1 MTTPPAPSVLSAAMM
16 TEGDIDVLEH
26 QTAYRGYFRIDHYRL
41 RHRTFAGGWTDEM
54 TREVFERGH
63 AVAVLLYDPDH
74 DAVVLIEQ
82 FRIGA
87 FTAGHSPW
95 LLEVVAGIIGK
106 NESMEEVARRETTEE
121 TGCVATDLVAIGDYL
136 PSPGGCSERVSLF
149 CARVDSRTAGGVHG
163 LAHEHE
169 DIRTVVM
176 SADEVIARLDQGRLD
191 NSAIIIAVAWL
202 ARHRE
207 RLRAKWCGPG
217 PAR

>member
-1 MTTPPAPSVLSAAMM
+1 M
-16 TEGDIDVLEH
+16 TESDIDIREH
-26 QTAYRGYFRIDHYRL
+26 QVRYRGFFRIDHYRL
-41 RHRTFAGGWTDEM
+41 RHRTFAGGWTDVM

-63 AVAVLLYDPDH
+63 AVAVLLYDPDR
-74 DAVVLIEQ
+74 DEVVLIEQ

-87 FTAGHSPW
+87 YTAGRSPW
-95 LLEVVAGIIGK
+95 LLEVVAGIIG
-106 NESMEEVARRETTEE
+106 EGEDLEEVARRETTEE
-121 TGCVATDLVAIGDYL
+121 TGCTATDLILIGDYM
-136 PSPGGCSERVSLF
+136 PSPGGSSETVTLY
-149 CARVDSRTAGGVHG
+149 CARVDAGTAGGIHG

-169 DIRTVVM
+169 DIRTVIM
-176 SADEVIARLDQGRLD
+176 SAGEAIGGLDSGRLD